1 MLLPTDLRVRSDVVR
16 VPWAIC
22 TLSTNCES
30 EQSLHGIQAKLMILN
45 WSLGSQIQF
54 EGSLCGQGAVS
65 LLVYESQSKG
75 FSSST
80 MEISRAL
87 YKVSFNIVNHYL
99 SLS

>member
-1 MLLPTDLRVRSDVVR
+1 MLLPTDLRVGSDVVR

-30 EQSLHGIQAKLMILN
+30 EQSVHGIQAKLMILS

-65 LLVYESQSKG
+65 LLAYESQSKG
-75 FSSST
+75 FSYST
-80 MEISRAL
+80 MEISRVL
-87 YKVSFNIVNHYL
+87 YKVSFNVVNQY
-99 SLS
+99 